1 MINLKQLNIS
11 ELCSLVLQSALAI
24 RSKIISKA
32 LCLLSLCLC
41 LLGLAIVREKQKMR
55 RTTVPVFN
63 IFSWFLSFLSKVREE
78 SELQFRVVG
87 SIYEPRA
94 P

>member
-32 LCLLSLCLC
+32 LCLLSLC

-87 SIYEPRA
+87 SIYEPGA

>member
-32 LCLLSLCLC
+32 LCLLSLC